1 MDEPTSNVPIPPVH
15 CGTDVYYRIGNQ
27 VHDHEARIRLLER
40 DTVMLLE
47 STKRLTD
54 SVGNLREAQEKAQLR
69 TEEKLDGIDA
79 RLSAHVIAET
89 GSVRR
94 LFSSSI
100 LQFLVVVSGLLY
112 LIFETRLAG

>member
-1 MDEPTSNVPIPPVH
+1 MDEHALNASLQGHGGPDI
-15 CGTDVYYRIGNQ
+15 YYRIGNQ

-40 DTVMLLE
+40 DTLMLLE
-47 STKRLTD
+47 STKRLAD
-54 SVGNLREAQEKAQLR
+54 SVVNLRESQEKAQLR

-79 RLSAHVIAET
+79 RLSAHVIEET

-112 LIFETRLAG
+112 LIFETRVGG